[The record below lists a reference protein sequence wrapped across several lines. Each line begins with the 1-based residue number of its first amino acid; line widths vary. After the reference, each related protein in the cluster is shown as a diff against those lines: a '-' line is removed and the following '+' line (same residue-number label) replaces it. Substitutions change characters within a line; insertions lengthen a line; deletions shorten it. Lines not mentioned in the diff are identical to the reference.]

1 MPISKSA
8 RLMIAAGSAAI
19 LSACAVSPDPL
30 TQEELAIASADYSAR
45 AAAGQEPISK
55 PIDLYEAMARALK
68 YNLDH
73 HVEIVQTALRVAEL
87 DLSHFSLLPNAVANT
102 GYAERDNFSASSSLN
117 LVTKEPNFGA
127 STSQEKRLTT
137 RDITFS
143 WSILDFGLSYVRAR
157 QAADK
162 VLIAEEARR
171 KAVHRLV
178 EDVRTAYWRAVS
190 SERLMTR
197 LRALEGR
204 TQKALQSSRTLSAGG
219 ESSPITQLTYER
231 ELVEMKRTLQE
242 LQRDLSIAKSQL
254 AALMNL
260 TPGTRFSI
268 VVPARQRTGP
278 ALNMG
283 VPEMIEAALQN
294 RSELRENAYQRRI
307 NTQEAHAALLE
318 ILPGLQIYAG
328 SNFDSNDFLLENN
341 WLNWGA
347 KASWNLLKVFSYPA
361 KREVIEV
368 QDQLLDQRALALTL
382 AVMTQVHVSRVRYLN
397 FANELRTAQEYTDV
411 QARLVGQI
419 RVEAAGDRVSE
430 QTLIREELN
439 TLVAE
444 AKQDIAF
451 ANMQNA
457 FANVFASMGADPYV
471 DPASIDAGVGQLAVE
486 LRGLWFERG
495 DYQARTKLASAGR

>member
-242 LQRDLSIAKSQL
+242 LERDLSIAKSQL

-283 VPEMIEAALQN
+283 CSGDDRSGAA
-294 RSELRENAYQRRI
+294 EPLRASRKCLSAPHQHAGGARRASR
-307 NTQEAHAALLE
+307 NTAWIAGLRRLE
-318 ILPGLQIYAG
+318 
-328 SNFDSNDFLLENN
+328 F
-341 WLNWGA
+341 
-347 KASWNLLKVFSYPA
+347 
-361 KREVIEV
+361 
-368 QDQLLDQRALALTL
+368 
-382 AVMTQVHVSRVRYLN
+382 
-397 FANELRTAQEYTDV
+397 
-411 QARLVGQI
+411 
-419 RVEAAGDRVSE
+419 
-430 QTLIREELN
+430 
-439 TLVAE
+439 
-444 AKQDIAF
+444 
-451 ANMQNA
+451 
-457 FANVFASMGADPYV
+457 
-471 DPASIDAGVGQLAVE
+471 
-486 LRGLWFERG
+486 
-495 DYQARTKLASAGR
+495 